1 MTSPQKKPLTQASKF
16 FWYKKMLGSY
26 SKPSPQ
32 PQPKQK
38 AAIGETS
45 QTRNSGGE
53 LREKKE
59 EIKRLKVEKIKS
71 IQNREMLQV
80 LEEEQ
85 KLEASR
91 DLRLRESTNDQ
102 ERETLERDFGKERSK
117 AQKRIKNMMRNHKEV
132 LAAAEK

>member
-1 MTSPQKKPLTQASKF
+1 LTQAGKF

-26 SKPSPQ
+26 SKASPSPQ
-32 PQPKQK
+32 QKQK
-38 AAIGETS
+38 SAIGETS
-45 QTRNSGGE
+45 QARNSGGE

-91 DLRLRESTNDQ
+91 DLRLRETTNDQ
-102 ERETLERDFGKERSK
+102 ERETLERDFGKQRSK

>member
-1 MTSPQKKPLTQASKF
+1 
-16 FWYKKMLGSY
+16 MLGSY
-26 SKPSPQ
+26 SKASPSPQ
-32 PQPKQK
+32 QKQK
-38 AAIGETS
+38 AAIGETN
-45 QTRNSGGE
+45 QTRNNGGE

-91 DLRLRESTNDQ
+91 DLRLRESTSDQ